1 MHSACSI
8 LVWTMKWMYAG
19 THMPMAAMGM
29 AYRPCC
35 LRAVGYSLYHLNYIH
50 DRMFSCAGAVPGPS
64 CVYIYISEGC
74 TECHVIS
81 TERCLSFCPQ
91 SMCSLQGVQQGPAT
105 AKEAVIRSAVA
116 ALSYYLSQTS
126 EVGSGICAGCR

>member
-1 MHSACSI
+1 MRSI
-8 LVWTMKWMYAG
+8 RNERQG
-19 THMPMAAMGM
+19 TYVVNYTWMAAMGM

-50 DRMFSCAGAVPGPS
+50 DTMFSCAGAVPGPS
-64 CVYIYISEGC
+64 CVYISEGC

-91 SMCSLQGVQQGPAT
+91 SMCSLQGKGVQQGPAT
-105 AKEAVIRSAVA
+105 AKVTVIRSAVA

-126 EVGSGICAGCR
+126 EVGSGICAACR